1 MSKFENSANNILNQ
15 LVMFKELDPNVTERE
30 NNIKSP
36 AVILIYLMRIVA
48 GLAFIG
54 IFIPLY
60 STVNL
65 SCDLWV
71 SMAER

>member
-1 MSKFENSANNILNQ
+1 
-15 LVMFKELDPNVTERE
+15 MFKALDPNVTERE
-30 NNIKSP
+30 SNIKSP
-36 AVILIYLMRIVA
+36 AVILIYLMHIVA